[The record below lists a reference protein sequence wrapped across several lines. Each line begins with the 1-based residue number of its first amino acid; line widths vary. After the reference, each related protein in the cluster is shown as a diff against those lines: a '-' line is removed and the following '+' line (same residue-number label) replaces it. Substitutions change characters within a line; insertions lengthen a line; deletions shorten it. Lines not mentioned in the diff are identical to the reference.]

1 MIGVATI
8 GCGGGVV
15 QTDEL
20 CVRVV
25 DTEVHVD
32 SDWLWNGNET
42 LGAVEPNPTAC

>member
-8 GCGGGVV
+8 GCGGGVI
-15 QTDEL
+15 QTDGL

-25 DTEVHVD
+25 DTEVD
-32 SDWLWNGNET
+32 SNWLWNGNQT